1 MFDLFPLLCGRGRDE
16 ESKER
21 IRRSVEWYRN
31 SSGPHDPVRCT
42 HPESGDDGVTVRQSS
57 LYIVALLVC
66 SEPVSGYSELPME
79 KCGYQD
85 DRVEHTNQGEEDV
98 NGKLN

>member
-31 SSGPHDPVRCT
+31 SSGPHDPVRFT
-42 HPESGDDGVTVRQSS
+42 HPESDTMAS
-57 LYIVALLVC
+57 LSANRVSIVALLVC
-66 SEPVSGYSELPME
+66 SEPVSGYSEQPME

-85 DRVEHTNQGEEDV
+85 DRVEHTNQGEDV
-98 NGKLN
+98 NCKLN